1 MGLPMAKRSR
11 SQPEQNVLRFHAGAT
26 TNYLDGAAALTT
38 VNRKQYHQTKGMRPL
53 LYHYRAQCI
62 TLGSDSDPIEF
73 NTAANSWTTKNAVVL
88 LGKMFKKQL
97 RDNSIRVSQLPK
109 YGRELRLGL
118 VTNGGYAQGSASDGF
133 GQVAQPDSSTLRP
146 VDSEGNT
153 LFADYTNSDGSTVSF
168 GYGNELSTISVP
180 EMTADGEPEVVV
192 PTLTGTSDH
201 GENHLAVIPEY
212 LNGRRN
218 AHDHVEKD
226 SDFLS
231 DDNLLM
237 RIGAAANEHYD
248 DVVEAI
254 EDVGD
259 QRPYNE
265 AGANLLCT
273 QGVLAAAGDYC
284 SFVAPLGLVKVKG
297 NADAKYMITVTA
309 ITEM

>member
-1 MGLPMAKRSR
+1 M
-11 SQPEQNVLRFHAGAT
+11 RFHAGAT
-26 TNYLDGAAALTT
+26 TNYVDGAAALTA

-53 LYHYRAQCI
+53 LYHYRAQCL
-62 TLGSDSDPIEF
+62 TLGTDSTPIEF
-73 NTAANSWTTKNAVVL
+73 STAANTWTTRNAVTL

-97 RDNSIRVSQLPK
+97 RENGIRVSQLPK
-109 YGRELRLGL
+109 YGRELRLSL
-118 VTNGGYAQGSASDGF
+118 KTNAGYAHGEGNDGF

-146 VDSEGNT
+146 VDSEGAT

-180 EMTADGEPEVVV
+180 ETTASGEPEVVV
-192 PTLTGTSDH
+192 PSLVGTTDH
-201 GENHLAVIPEY
+201 DANHLAVIPEY

-226 SDFLS
+226 SNFPS

-237 RIGAAANEHYD
+237 RIGATANEHYD
-248 DVVEAI
+248 DVVEAV

-273 QGVLAAAGDYC
+273 QGILTTAGDYC
-284 SFVAPLGLVKVKG
+284 SFVAPLGLVMVKG
-297 NADAKYMITVTA
+297 NADAKYMLTVTA